1 MTTGDEK
8 DSGGAATHAPSAVRK
23 SGATLAGIVGWL
35 FLVLTVGAPFASAG
49 RIGWLE
55 AWVLLLVLVLGSISS
70 HAFVKA
76 RNPEVL
82 EHRRRVGVGTK
93 SWDRIWLGSFRLQL
107 LGMLVVAGLDSGRF
121 GWTDAPWWLCPI
133 GVLLAL
139 LGFVLSAW
147 AMAENPHF
155 EGTVRIQHDRA
166 HKVIET
172 GPYAVI
178 RHPGNVGI
186 GLIVVGS
193 PLILRSVWALA
204 VAVVAVLC
212 IGVRTWLEDR
222 TLQAELTG
230 YEDYTKRVRAR
241 LLPGV
246 W

>member
-1 MTTGDEK
+1 MTTGEEK
-8 DSGGAATHAPSAVRK
+8 ASGGAGTHAHAAVRK
-23 SGATLAGIVGWL
+23 PGSILAAIVGWL
-35 FLVLTVGAPFASAG
+35 FLVLTVGAPFLSAG

-55 AWVLLLVLVLGSISS
+55 AWVLLVVLVLGSISS

-76 RNPEVL
+76 HNPEVL

-93 SWDRIWLGSFRLQL
+93 YWDRVWLGSFRLQL
-107 LGMLVVAGLDSGRF
+107 LGMLVVAGLDSGRS
-121 GWTDAPWWLCPI
+121 GSTNAPWWLCPI

-139 LGFVLSAW
+139 LGFALSAW

-166 HKVIET
+166 HKVIDT

-178 RHPGNVGI
+178 RHPGYLGTA
-186 GLIVVGS
+186 LIVLGS

-204 VAVVAVLC
+204 VAVVAVLS
-212 IGVRTWLEDR
+212 IGVRTLLEDR
-222 TLQAELTG
+222 TLKAELTG
-230 YEDYTKRVRAR
+230 FEAYTKRVRAR